1 MIIKDEELLGKYL
14 IKYNFDQYE
23 VLEGEVSMLKA
34 KSLNEAINYILQK
47 RLSEIDKVMSLSEYF
62 EFMNN
67 FQNKMKSFYQ

>member
-14 IKYNFDQYE
+14 IKINFDQHE
-23 VLEGEVSMLKA
+23 VLDGEVSMLKA

-47 RLSEIDKVMSLSEYF
+47 RLTEIDKVVSLGEYF

-67 FQNKMKSFYQ
+67 FQDKMKSFYK

>member
-23 VLEGEVSMLKA
+23 VLDGEVSMLKA